1 MFFLV
6 GLLILI
12 NLYIYWKAF
21 VIFVSV
27 IHYYFNYL
35 FKKDDVIIN
44 HKWEKFITLFKLN
57 QIKNNL
63 NKKLNHKKSFNN
75 SLNDINMKNH
85 NIYNKLSF
93 FHLKNYNSVI
103 TNIDSYKKKYDL
115 KQLGVYCKKND
126 KKLFFIGDKKPED
139 VKELFEENDLNIKN
153 YLSPY
158 NYSKSI
164 FNYVQKNYEGVI
176 SDIPDQDVVKN
187 KQFII
192 DDICSSNN
200 LSKDQFIY
208 IE

>member
-12 NLYIYWKAF
+12 NLYIFWKAF
-21 VIFVSV
+21 VIFVSI

-35 FKKDDVIIN
+35 FKKDDMNIN

-57 QIKNNL
+57 QIKSNL
-63 NKKLNHKKSFNN
+63 NKKLNHKKSFND

-85 NIYNKLSF
+85 NIYDKLSF
-93 FHLKNYNSVI
+93 NHLKKYKSVI
-103 TNIDSYKKKYDL
+103 VNIDSEEKYNL
-115 KQLGVYCKKND
+115 KQLGVYFKKND
-126 KKLFFIGDKKPED
+126 VKLFFIGDEKPEN
-139 VKELFEENDLNIKN
+139 VKEFFEVNDLNIKN

-164 FNYVQKNYEGVI
+164 FNYVQKNSEGVI